1 MDAKIIPIPVAR
13 ALRKFGED
21 LKNAR
26 KRRRIATKLA
36 AERASISR
44 TTLTKIERG
53 DSGVSIG
60 AYAKVLFTLGLIS
73 HLSDLVDIKFD
84 KLGQSLETEQLP
96 KRVRHR
102 KRIY

>member
-1 MDAKIIPIPVAR
+1 MDTKVIPIPASR
-13 ALRKFGED
+13 ALRKLGED

-44 TTLTKIERG
+44 TTLTKIEKG
-53 DSGVSIG
+53 DAGVSIG

-73 HLSDLVDIKFD
+73 YLSDLADVKFD
-84 KLGQSLETEQLP
+84 KLGQILETEHLP
-96 KRVRHR
+96 QRVRHK
-102 KRIY
+102 KRE

>member
-1 MDAKIIPIPVAR
+1 MDTKIIPIPVAR
-13 ALRKFGED
+13 ALKKFGED

-44 TTLTKIERG
+44 TTLTKIEKG
-53 DSGVSIG
+53 DAGVSIG

-73 HLSDLVDIKFD
+73 LLSDMADIKCD
-84 KLGQSLETEQLP
+84 KLGQALETEQLP
-96 KRVRHR
+96 KRVHHR
-102 KRIY
+102 KRS